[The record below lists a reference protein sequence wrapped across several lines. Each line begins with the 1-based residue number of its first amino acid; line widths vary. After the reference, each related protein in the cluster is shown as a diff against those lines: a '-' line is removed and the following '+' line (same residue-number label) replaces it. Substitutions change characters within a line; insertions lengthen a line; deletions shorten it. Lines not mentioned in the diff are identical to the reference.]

1 MNKDNVGAIYKVD
14 LEYPRELHNLH
25 KHLPLAPEH
34 FIYKLCTILYNK
46 KNNIVH
52 YTNLSFYLNMA

>member
-34 FIYKLCTILYNK
+34 FIYKLCTILHNK
-46 KNNIVH
+46 KIILYIIRIYH
-52 YTNLSFYLNMA
+52 FI